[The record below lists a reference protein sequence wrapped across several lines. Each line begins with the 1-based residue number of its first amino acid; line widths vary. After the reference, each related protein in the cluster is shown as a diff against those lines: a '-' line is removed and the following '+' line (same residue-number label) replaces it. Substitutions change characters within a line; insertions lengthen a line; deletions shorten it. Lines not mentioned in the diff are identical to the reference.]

1 MFSVSQKEKILF
13 AEHLSLMI
21 KGGIPLAEA
30 LETLSQE
37 AKSRHFKK
45 ILTEVIKRILE
56 GENLNKSLAQHP
68 KVFNNFFQNV
78 IKIGEESGT
87 LEENLKYLSS
97 YLQGQYSLRRKII
110 GALIY
115 PIIIIAVA
123 LIVVLVVTLFI
134 FPKLHTLLL
143 ALDIP
148 LPFTTQLLLILAGL
162 FEQYWIF
169 ILIGI
174 FLYFLISRA
183 FQTISLTRFYLHK
196 RNLLMPVFG
205 QIEKNR
211 NLVEF
216 SRILYTLLKSG
227 LPILNSLDICIEV
240 LPNEV
245 YRKGLLSVR
254 SGVER
259 GQTISHGL
267 KSFPQIFPL
276 IFSQMVLIGEKTGSL
291 EESFLYL
298 SQFYEREINSTIENL
313 SRLLEPLLLI
323 LVGFFVIFIAL
334 AIIAPIYQFSS
345 ALRIQ

>member
-13 AEHLSLMI
+13 TEHLSLMI
-21 KGGIPLAEA
+21 RGGIPLAEA
-30 LETLSQE
+30 LEVLSKE
-37 AKSRHFKK
+37 AKSQQFKK
-45 ILTEVIKRILE
+45 VLTEVLKRILE

-68 KVFNNFFQNV
+68 KVFNDFFQNV
-78 IKIGEESGT
+78 VKVGEESGT

-97 YLQGQYSLRRKII
+97 YLQGQYSLRRQII

-115 PIIIIAVA
+115 PAIIVAVA
-123 LIVVLVVTLFI
+123 LVVVLVVTLFI
-134 FPKLHTLLL
+134 FPKLHALLL
-143 ALDIP
+143 ALDVP
-148 LPFTTQLLLILAGL
+148 LPFTTQLLLTLGG
-162 FEQYWIF
+162 FFKQYWPFIF
-169 ILIGI
+169 IGI
-174 FLYFLISRA
+174 FLYFLVLRV
-183 FQTISLTRFYLHK
+183 FQTIPLTRFYLHK
-196 RNLLMPVFG
+196 RNLLMPVWG
-205 QIEKNR
+205 EIEKNR

-216 SRILYTLLKSG
+216 SRILHTLLKSG

-240 LPNEV
+240 STNEV
-245 YRKGLLSVR
+245 YRKGLISVR

-267 KSFPQIFPL
+267 KNFPQIFPL
-276 IFSQMVLIGEKTGSL
+276 IFSQMILIGEKTGSL

-298 SQFYEREINSTIENL
+298 SEFYEREINSTIQNL
-313 SRLLEPLLLI
+313 SRLLEPALLI